1 MEKNQSLYE
10 YLGKAGG
17 KELGKVVY
25 KAAKAVGINPWP
37 KEVNVL
43 TYKGLVMTYPKD
55 FLDGYHVSELHY
67 TYLIG
72 EYNV

>member
-55 FLDGYHVSELHY
+55 FLDVFFK
-67 TYLIG
+67 
-72 EYNV
+72 YNN